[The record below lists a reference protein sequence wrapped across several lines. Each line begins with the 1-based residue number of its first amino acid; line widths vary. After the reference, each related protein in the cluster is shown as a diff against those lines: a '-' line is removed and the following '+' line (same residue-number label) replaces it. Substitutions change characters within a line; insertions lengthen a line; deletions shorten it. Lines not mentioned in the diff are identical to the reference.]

1 MERLAALFTTPSVT
15 VMPVWIQQ
23 GGTGIWIRPTE
34 VANPHLPPPPLSI
47 ASTSPPTAPPGSP
60 TTAPTTTPTTAPTST
75 LSPDSAPDST
85 ALLPPPPFI
94 LDPQAPPMP
103 YTMARGSNS
112 VLRLWTE
119 WTIGLDGGPS
129 IQALNR
135 CWGARWRVGPS
146 EPMFYSRR
154 RRVMMEIQRRV

>member
-15 VMPVWIQQ
+15 ITPVWIQQ

-34 VANPHLPPPPLSI
+34 VTNLHLPLLPPSTAL
-47 ASTSPPTAPPGSP
+47 TSPPTAPLGSL
-60 TTAPTTTPTTAPTST
+60 TTTPAATPTTTPAST
-75 LSPDSAPDST
+75 LSPDSAPDSA
-85 ALLPPPPFI
+85 ALLPLPPFI
-94 LDPQAPPMP
+94 LNPQAPPMP

-119 WTIGLDGGPS
+119 WTMGLDGGPS
-129 IQALNR
+129 IQALDR
-135 CWGARWRVGPS
+135 CWGARWRVGPG